1 MEGLATGVEHQ
12 IELTAESL
20 WSEVAGRL
28 RGALND
34 TTYGTWFGE
43 AQGLEL
49 SGDRFVIGVPN
60 DFTRDWI
67 EGHFRGLIGA
77 AIRDVTGEERPIELR
92 ISDAGQLLPEL
103 LIEPEGNGGVAHLQ
117 VEQVAE
123 RIQPGKPESGGFNT
137 KYTFDSF
144 VIGSSNRFAHAAA
157 LAVAEAPA
165 QAYNPLFIYGST
177 GLGKTHL
184 LQAVAQ
190 YVSER
195 IPPEIPALR
204 EPPRRSAASS
214 ADVGMNPKYTFD
226 LFVIGSS
233 NRFAHAAALAVAE
246 APAQAYNPLF
256 IYGGTGLGKTHL
268 MQAIAQYVAE
278 HSSELSVRYVTSE
291 TFMNDFINSLRDK
304 RIEGFKQRY
313 RTYDLLLVDDVQF
326 FEHKERIQEEFFHTF
341 NSLYEAGSQIVMSSD
356 RPPRDIAT
364 LEERL
369 RSRFE
374 WGLITD
380 IQPPDLETRIA
391 ILRKKTKTDG
401 IHVPDPQVL
410 SFIASRISTNI
421 RELEGALTRVVAFSS
436 LTGRSLS
443 VELAEDV
450 LKDVFPQGEAAEVSI
465 RRIQELVS
473 ERFQLTMD
481 ELCGDKRS
489 QNIVYPRQVA
499 MYLSRELTDSSLP
512 KIGKE
517 FGGRDHTTV
526 IHATSKIARLIREDR
541 SVYNL
546 VQELTARVKQV
557 R

>member
-1 MEGLATGVEHQ
+1 MEGQ

-20 WSEVAGRL
+20 WNDVSARL
-28 RGALND
+28 QGTLNQ
-34 TTYGTWFGE
+34 TTYQTWFGGIGE
-43 AQGLEL
+43 VELGADAFEL
-49 SGDRFVIGVPN
+49 SVPN
-60 DFTRDWI
+60 EFVRDWI
-67 EGHFRGLIGA
+67 EGHFLDLIRAGV
-77 AIRDVTGEERPIELR
+77 RDVAGDGISVSLRVVETPPTQVVQGLQGPLRP
-92 ISDAGQLLPEL
+92 LPA
-103 LIEPEGNGGVAHLQ
+103 EPVARSE
-117 VEQVAE
+117 V
-123 RIQPGKPESGGFNT
+123 PGINP

-157 LAVAEAPA
+157 LAVAESPA
-165 QAYNPLFIYGST
+165 KAYNPLFIYGHT

-184 LQAVAQ
+184 LHAV
-190 YVSER
+190 S
-195 IPPEIPALR
+195 
-204 EPPRRSAASS
+204 
-214 ADVGMNPKYTFD
+214 N
-226 LFVIGSS
+226 FVTE
-233 NRFAHAAALAVAE
+233 H
-246 APAQAYNPLF
+246 
-256 IYGGTGLGKTHL
+256 GGGLTC
-268 MQAIAQYVAE
+268 
-278 HSSELSVRYVTSE
+278 RYVTSE

-313 RTYDLLLVDDVQF
+313 RTYDVLLIDDVQF

-364 LEERL
+364 LESRL

-391 ILRKKTKTDG
+391 ILRKKVKTDG
-401 IHVPDPQVL
+401 IHVPENEVL
-410 SFIASRISTNI
+410 TFVASRVSTNI

-436 LTGRSLS
+436 LTGRPMS
-443 VELAEDV
+443 VELAQDV

-473 ERFQLTMD
+473 ERFNLSLE

>member
-1 MEGLATGVEHQ
+1 VERSV
-12 IELTAESL
+12 ELTAESL
-20 WSEVAGRL
+20 WTEVAGRL
-28 RGALND
+28 KGALNE
-34 TTYGTWFGE
+34 TTYQTWFAE
-43 AQGLEL
+43 AGGAEL
-49 SGDRFVIGVPN
+49 SDDVFLLAVPN
-60 DFTRDWI
+60 DFTREWI
-67 EGHFRGLIGA
+67 EGHFLGLISA
-77 AIRDVTGEERPIELR
+77 AVRDVTRQERRVALTVAKQMPLQ
-92 ISDAGQLLPEL
+92 SPET
-103 LIEPEGNGGVAHLQ
+103 
-117 VEQVAE
+117 
-123 RIQPGKPESGGFNT
+123 S
-137 KYTFDSF
+137 
-144 VIGSSNRFAHAAA
+144 
-157 LAVAEAPA
+157 
-165 QAYNPLFIYGST
+165 
-177 GLGKTHL
+177 
-184 LQAVAQ
+184 
-190 YVSER
+190 
-195 IPPEIPALR
+195 
-204 EPPRRSAASS
+204 EPPRRIVTGQV
-214 ADVGMNPKYTFD
+214 DGGMNSKYTFD

-278 HSSELSVRYVTSE
+278 HSSDLSVRYVTSE

-391 ILRKKTKTDG
+391 ILRKKVTTDG
-401 IHVPDPQVL
+401 INVSDPQVL

-421 RELEGALTRVVAFSS
+421 RELEGALTRVIAFSS

-450 LKDVFPQGEAAEVSI
+450 LKDVFPQGEVAEISI
-465 RRIQELVS
+465 SRIQELVS
-473 ERFQLTMD
+473 ERFSLTMD

>member
-1 MEGLATGVEHQ
+1 VKDQ
-12 IELTAESL
+12 IELSAENL
-20 WSEVAGRL
+20 WSEISGRL
-28 RGALND
+28 REALND
-34 TTYGTWFGE
+34 GTYGKWFGDVRSLE
-43 AQGLEL
+43 REGETLVLTVPDEL
-49 SGDRFVIGVPN
+49 S
-60 DFTRDWI
+60 RDWI
-67 EGHFRGLIGA
+67 HRHFRGLLNA
-77 AIRDVTGEERPIELR
+77 AVRDITGESHPLELR
-92 ISDAGQLLPEL
+92 
-103 LIEPEGNGGVAHLQ
+103 
-117 VEQVAE
+117 VAE
-123 RIQPGKPESGGFNT
+123 PGLEHGAQDDGVLPMVQRLPVRPESGGFKA

-184 LQAVAQ
+184 LHAVAQ
-190 YVSER
+190 YVSE
-195 IPPEIPALR
+195 
-204 EPPRRSAASS
+204 
-214 ADVGMNPKYTFD
+214 
-226 LFVIGSS
+226 
-233 NRFAHAAALAVAE
+233 
-246 APAQAYNPLF
+246 
-256 IYGGTGLGKTHL
+256 
-268 MQAIAQYVAE
+268 
-278 HSSELSVRYVTSE
+278 HSSSLSVRYVTSE
-291 TFMNDFINSLRDK
+291 AFVNDFINSLRDK
-304 RIEGFKQRY
+304 SRIEGFKQRY
-313 RTYDLLLVDDVQF
+313 RTYDVLLIDDVQF
-326 FEHKERIQEEFFHTF
+326 FEGKERFQEEFFHTF
-341 NSLYEAGSQIVMSSD
+341 NSLYEAGSQIVLSSD
-356 RPPRDIAT
+356 RPPRDIST

-391 ILRKKTKTDG
+391 ILRRKVRVDG
-401 IHVPDPQVL
+401 INVNDEQVL
-410 SFIASRISTNI
+410 TFIASRVSTNI

-436 LTGRSLS
+436 LTGRPMT
-443 VELAEDV
+443 VELAQDV
-450 LKDVFPQGEAAEVSI
+450 LRDVFPQGEAAEVSI
-465 RRIQELVS
+465 KRIQDMVA
-473 ERFQLTMD
+473 ERFALSLE

>member
-1 MEGLATGVEHQ
+1 MDRP

-28 RGALND
+28 KGALNE
-34 TTYGTWFGE
+34 TTYRTWFAE
-43 AQGLEL
+43 AEGAEL
-49 SGDRFVIGVPN
+49 SDDAFILGVPN
-60 DFTRDWI
+60 DFTREWI
-67 EGHFRGLIGA
+67 EGHFLGLIGA
-77 AIRDVTGEERPIELR
+77 AVRDVTGQERRVALSVLERVPV
-92 ISDAGQLLPEL
+92 DAPS
-103 LIEPEGNGGVAHLQ
+103 PA
-117 VEQVAE
+117 
-123 RIQPGKPESGGFNT
+123 
-137 KYTFDSF
+137 
-144 VIGSSNRFAHAAA
+144 
-157 LAVAEAPA
+157 AEAKPR
-165 QAYNPLFIYGST
+165 QAGGAGDT
-177 GLGKTHL
+177 
-184 LQAVAQ
+184 
-190 YVSER
+190 
-195 IPPEIPALR
+195 
-204 EPPRRSAASS
+204 
-214 ADVGMNPKYTFD
+214 GMNPKYTFD

-278 HSSELSVRYVTSE
+278 HSGDLSVRYVTSE

-313 RTYDLLLVDDVQF
+313 RAYDLLLVDDIQF

-391 ILRKKTKTDG
+391 ILRKKVKTDG

-436 LTGRSLS
+436 LTGRAMTA
-443 VELAEDV
+443 ELAQDV
-450 LKDVFPQGEAAEVSI
+450 LKDVFPQGEVAQVSI
-465 RRIQELVS
+465 ESIQGAVS
-473 ERFQLTMD
+473 ERFGLPIN
-481 ELCGDKRS
+481 ELLSEKRS
-489 QNIVYPRQVA
+489 QNIVFPRQVA

-512 KIGKE
+512 KIGRE

-526 IHATSKIARLIREDR
+526 IHATSKIARMIKADR

-546 VQELTARVKQV
+546 VQELTARIKQI

>member
-1 MEGLATGVEHQ
+1 MLWIPQVWIVVWNPRNACKSATFLVKTRPYRAEFRGAIVVRSPRPQKENSTTLEAGL
-12 IELTAESL
+12 ELTAEGL
-20 WSEVAGRL
+20 WNEVSGRL
-28 RGALND
+28 RGALNE
-34 TTYGTWFGE
+34 TTYRTWFGE
-43 AQGLEL
+43 VTSVEL
-49 SGDRFVIGVPN
+49 TDDEFVLRVPT
-60 DFTRDWI
+60 DFAREWI
-67 EGHFRGLIGA
+67 EGHFLGLIKA
-77 AIRDVTGEERPIELR
+77 AVRDATGHERRVELR
-92 ISDAGQLLPEL
+92 VPEQTHQLPPVD
-103 LIEPEGNGGVAHLQ
+103 PEGGAGDQPQFTLT
-117 VEQVAE
+117 VAE
-123 RIQPGKPESGGFNT
+123 R
-137 KYTFDSF
+137 
-144 VIGSSNRFAHAAA
+144 
-157 LAVAEAPA
+157 
-165 QAYNPLFIYGST
+165 
-177 GLGKTHL
+177 
-184 LQAVAQ
+184 
-190 YVSER
+190 
-195 IPPEIPALR
+195 
-204 EPPRRSAASS
+204 PPRRTEF
-214 ADVGMNPKYTFD
+214 GLNPKYIFD

-268 MQAIAQYVAE
+268 MQAIAQYVTE
-278 HSSELSVRYVTSE
+278 HSSHMSVRYVTSE

-313 RTYDLLLVDDVQF
+313 HTYDLLLVDDVQF

-356 RPPRDIAT
+356 RPPREIST

-380 IQPPDLETRIA
+380 VQPPDLETRIA
-391 ILRKKTKTDG
+391 ILRKKVKTDG
-401 IHVPDPQVL
+401 IHIPDPQVL
-410 SFIASRISTNI
+410 TFIASRIETNI

-436 LTGRSLS
+436 LTGRPMTEELS
-443 VELAEDV
+443 QEV

-465 RRIQELVS
+465 KRIQETVV
-473 ERFQLTMD
+473 ERFGISLNELTG
-481 ELCGDKRS
+481 EKRS

-526 IHATSKIARLIREDR
+526 IHATSKIARMIREDR

-546 VQELTARVKQV
+546 VQELTARIKQV

>member
-1 MEGLATGVEHQ
+1 LEGQ

-20 WSEVAGRL
+20 WAEVAGRL
-28 RGALND
+28 KGALNT
-34 TTYGTWFGE
+34 TTYKTWFAE
-43 AQGLEL
+43 AGGAEL
-49 SGDRFVIGVPN
+49 TDEAFTLSVPN
-60 DFTRDWI
+60 DFTREWI
-67 EGHFRGLIGA
+67 EGHFLGLISA
-77 AIRDVTGEERPIELR
+77 AVRDATGQERR
-92 ISDAGQLLPEL
+92 IALTVAYSEPEL
-103 LIEPEGNGGVAHLQ
+103 PTTVAAAQAAATEPPPRRNEAGG
-117 VEQVAE
+117 
-123 RIQPGKPESGGFNT
+123 SMNS

-184 LQAVAQ
+184 LQA
-190 YVSER
+190 
-195 IPPEIPALR
+195 
-204 EPPRRSAASS
+204 
-214 ADVGMNPKYTFD
+214 
-226 LFVIGSS
+226 
-233 NRFAHAAALAVAE
+233 
-246 APAQAYNPLF
+246 
-256 IYGGTGLGKTHL
+256 
-268 MQAIAQYVAE
+268 IAQYTSE
-278 HSSELSVRYVTSE
+278 HAGGLTARYVTSE

-313 RTYDLLLVDDVQF
+313 RTYDVLLIDDVQF

-341 NSLYEAGSQIVMSSD
+341 NTLYEAGSQIVISSD
-356 RPPRDIAT
+356 RPPREIST

-391 ILRKKTKTDG
+391 ILRKKVKTDG
-401 IHVPDPQVL
+401 IAVPDAEVL
-410 SFIASRISTNI
+410 TFIASRISTNI

-436 LTGRSLS
+436 LTGRPMTT
-443 VELAEDV
+443 ELAQDV
-450 LKDVFPQGEAAEVSI
+450 LRDVFPQGEFAEVSI
-465 RRIQELVS
+465 KRIQELVID
-473 ERFQLTMD
+473 RFGMTIE

-526 IHATSKIARLIREDR
+526 IHATSKIARLIKEDR

-546 VQELTARVKQV
+546 VQELTARIKQV

>member
-1 MEGLATGVEHQ
+1 MEHQ
-12 IELTAESL
+12 IELTAEAL

-43 AQGLEL
+43 AHGLEL
-49 SGDRFVIGVPN
+49 NGDRFILAVPN

-67 EGHFRGLIGA
+67 EGHFLGLIGA

-92 ISDAGQLLPEL
+92 VSELGFAPALPVTEDGFD
-103 LIEPEGNGGVAHLQ
+103 EPVVAPI
-117 VEQVAE
+117 VA
-123 RIQPGKPESGGFNT
+123 RIPPSRPESGGFNL

-190 YVSER
+190 YVSE
-195 IPPEIPALR
+195 
-204 EPPRRSAASS
+204 
-214 ADVGMNPKYTFD
+214 
-226 LFVIGSS
+226 
-233 NRFAHAAALAVAE
+233 H
-246 APAQAYNPLF
+246 
-256 IYGGTGLGKTHL
+256 TG
-268 MQAIAQYVAE
+268 
-278 HSSELSVRYVTSE
+278 ELSVRYITSE

-313 RTYDLLLVDDVQF
+313 RTYDVLLIDDVQF

-364 LEERL
+364 LEARL

-391 ILRKKTKTDG
+391 ILRKKVKTDG
-401 IHVPDPQVL
+401 IHVPETEVL
-410 SFIASRISTNI
+410 TFIASRVSTNI

-436 LTGRSLS
+436 LTGRPMS
-443 VELAEDV
+443 VELAQDV

-465 RRIQELVS
+465 KRIQDLVA
-473 ERFQLTMD
+473 ERFNLSLE

>member
-1 MEGLATGVEHQ
+1 MEGQ

-20 WSEVAGRL
+20 WAEVAGRL
-28 RGALND
+28 KGALNT
-34 TTYGTWFGE
+34 TTYRTWFAG
-43 AQGLEL
+43 AAGADLT
-49 SGDRFVIGVPN
+49 DDAFVISVPN
-60 DFTRDWI
+60 GFTREWI
-67 EGHFRGLIGA
+67 EGHFLGLISAAVRDTTGHQRRIALTVTDSQPEHRPSVELPPRRAAGDATPGA
-77 AIRDVTGEERPIELR
+77 SMNP
-92 ISDAGQLLPEL
+92 
-103 LIEPEGNGGVAHLQ
+103 
-117 VEQVAE
+117 
-123 RIQPGKPESGGFNT
+123 

-184 LQAVAQ
+184 LQA
-190 YVSER
+190 
-195 IPPEIPALR
+195 
-204 EPPRRSAASS
+204 
-214 ADVGMNPKYTFD
+214 
-226 LFVIGSS
+226 
-233 NRFAHAAALAVAE
+233 
-246 APAQAYNPLF
+246 
-256 IYGGTGLGKTHL
+256 
-268 MQAIAQYVAE
+268 IAQYTSE
-278 HSSELSVRYVTSE
+278 HAGSLTARYVTSE

-313 RTYDLLLVDDVQF
+313 RNYDVLLIDDVQF
-326 FEHKERIQEEFFHTF
+326 FENKERIQEEFFHTF
-341 NSLYEAGSQIVMSSD
+341 NSLYEAGSQIVISSD
-356 RPPRDIAT
+356 RPPREIST

-391 ILRKKTKTDG
+391 ILRKKEKTDG
-401 IHVPDPQVL
+401 IQVPDAEVL
-410 SFIASRISTNI
+410 TFIAGRISTNI

-436 LTGRSLS
+436 LTGSPMTTD
-443 VELAEDV
+443 LAQFV
-450 LKDVFPQGEAAEVSI
+450 LKDVFPQGELAVVTIKGIQDIISDRFGLSI
-465 RRIQELVS
+465 E
-473 ERFQLTMD
+473 

-526 IHATSKIARLIREDR
+526 IHATSKIARLIKEDR

-546 VQELTARVKQV
+546 VQELTARIKQAH
-557 R
+557 

>member
-1 MEGLATGVEHQ
+1 VDRP

-28 RGALND
+28 KGALNE
-34 TTYGTWFGE
+34 TTYRTWFAE
-43 AQGLEL
+43 AEGAEL
-49 SGDRFVIGVPN
+49 SDDAFVLGVPN
-60 DFTRDWI
+60 DFTREWI
-67 EGHFRGLIGA
+67 EGHFLGLIGA
-77 AIRDVTGEERPIELR
+77 AVRDVTGQERRVALSVLERSPTDTPAPAELPR
-92 ISDAGQLLPEL
+92 Q
-103 LIEPEGNGGVAHLQ
+103 
-117 VEQVAE
+117 
-123 RIQPGKPESGGFNT
+123 RSGG
-137 KYTFDSF
+137 
-144 VIGSSNRFAHAAA
+144 
-157 LAVAEAPA
+157 AVE
-165 QAYNPLFIYGST
+165 S
-177 GLGKTHL
+177 
-184 LQAVAQ
+184 
-190 YVSER
+190 
-195 IPPEIPALR
+195 
-204 EPPRRSAASS
+204 
-214 ADVGMNPKYTFD
+214 GMNPKYTFD

-278 HSSELSVRYVTSE
+278 HSSDLSVRYVTSE

-391 ILRKKTKTDG
+391 ILRKKVKTDG
-401 IHVPDPQVL
+401 IQVADPQVL

-436 LTGRSLS
+436 LTGRPLS

-473 ERFQLTMD
+473 ERFEMSMD

>member
-1 MEGLATGVEHQ
+1 VERQ
-12 IELTAESL
+12 IELTAEEL
-20 WSEVAGRL
+20 WNDVSARL
-28 RGALND
+28 REALND
-34 TTYGTWFGE
+34 TTYSTWFGE
-43 AQGLEL
+43 VGGAEL
-49 SGDRFVIGVPN
+49 DDDTFAVAVPN
-60 DFTRDWI
+60 DFTREWI
-67 EGHFRGLIGA
+67 EGHFLDLIRA
-77 AIRDVTGEERPIELR
+77 AVK
-92 ISDAGQLLPEL
+92 DAGGTERRVQLRVVEQQP
-103 LIEPEGNGGVAHLQ
+103 PAPQPPAGAGAGAGGVVPSAVQPLPPE
-117 VEQVAE
+117 VLTRSDVAG
-123 RIQPGKPESGGFNT
+123 INP

-165 QAYNPLFIYGST
+165 QAYNPLFIYGHT

-184 LQAVAQ
+184 LHAVA
-190 YVSER
+190 
-195 IPPEIPALR
+195 
-204 EPPRRSAASS
+204 
-214 ADVGMNPKYTFD
+214 N
-226 LFVIGSS
+226 FVTD
-233 NRFAHAAALAVAE
+233 H
-246 APAQAYNPLF
+246 
-256 IYGGTGLGKTHL
+256 GGGLTC
-268 MQAIAQYVAE
+268 
-278 HSSELSVRYVTSE
+278 RYVTSE

-313 RTYDLLLVDDVQF
+313 RTYDVLLIDDVQF

-341 NSLYEAGSQIVMSSD
+341 NSLYEAGRQIVMSSD
-356 RPPRDIAT
+356 RPPRDIST

-391 ILRKKTKTDG
+391 ILRKKVKNDQ
-401 IHVPDPQVL
+401 IEIRDPEL
-410 SFIASRISTNI
+410 LTFIASRVSTNI

-436 LTGRSLS
+436 LTGRPLS
-443 VELAEDV
+443 VDLAQDV
-450 LKDVFPQGEAAEVSI
+450 LRDVFPQGESAQISI
-465 RRIQELVS
+465 ERIQELIC
-473 ERFQLTMD
+473 ERFGVTMAELTG
-481 ELCGDKRS
+481 ERRS

-546 VQELTARVKQV
+546 VQELTARVRQA

>member
-1 MEGLATGVEHQ
+1 MWSGRNACKFASFLPQFPPIVGHWTHWYARRFPEPERSGTGGVERP

-28 RGALND
+28 KGALNE
-34 TTYGTWFGE
+34 TTYRTWFAE
-43 AQGLEL
+43 AEGAEL
-49 SGDRFVIGVPN
+49 SDNAFVLGVPN
-60 DFTRDWI
+60 DFTREWI
-67 EGHFRGLIGA
+67 EGHFLGLIGA
-77 AIRDVTGEERPIELR
+77 AVRDVTGQERRVGLT
-92 ISDAGQLLPEL
+92 
-103 LIEPEGNGGVAHLQ
+103 VT
-117 VEQVAE
+117 E
-123 RIQPGKPESGGFNT
+123 RVPVDTPSPMEAAT
-137 KYTFDSF
+137 
-144 VIGSSNRFAHAAA
+144 VPPRAAA
-157 LAVAEAPA
+157 
-165 QAYNPLFIYGST
+165 G
-177 GLGKTHL
+177 
-184 LQAVAQ
+184 
-190 YVSER
+190 
-195 IPPEIPALR
+195 
-204 EPPRRSAASS
+204 ASDS
-214 ADVGMNPKYTFD
+214 GMNPKYTFD

-278 HSSELSVRYVTSE
+278 HSSDLSVRYVTSE

-391 ILRKKTKTDG
+391 ILRKKVKTDG

-473 ERFQLTMD
+473 ERFQLSMD
-481 ELCGDKRS
+481 ELCGDRRS

>member
-1 MEGLATGVEHQ
+1 VERQ
-12 IELTAESL
+12 IELTAEDL
-20 WSEVAGRL
+20 WNDVSARL
-28 RGALND
+28 REALND
-34 TTYGTWFGE
+34 TTYSTWFGE
-43 AQGLEL
+43 VEGAEL
-49 SGDRFVIGVPN
+49 DDDTFAVAVPN
-60 DFTRDWI
+60 DFTREWI
-67 EGHFRGLIGA
+67 EGHFLDLIRAAVKDAGGTERRVQLRVAEQQPAPVQPAPQAGA
-77 AIRDVTGEERPIELR
+77 AGVVPSVVQPLPPEVLTRSDV
-92 ISDAGQLLPEL
+92 AGINP
-103 LIEPEGNGGVAHLQ
+103 
-117 VEQVAE
+117 
-123 RIQPGKPESGGFNT
+123 

-165 QAYNPLFIYGST
+165 QAYNPLFIYGHT

-184 LQAVAQ
+184 LHAVA
-190 YVSER
+190 
-195 IPPEIPALR
+195 
-204 EPPRRSAASS
+204 
-214 ADVGMNPKYTFD
+214 N
-226 LFVIGSS
+226 FVTD
-233 NRFAHAAALAVAE
+233 H
-246 APAQAYNPLF
+246 
-256 IYGGTGLGKTHL
+256 GGGLTC
-268 MQAIAQYVAE
+268 
-278 HSSELSVRYVTSE
+278 RYVTSE

-313 RTYDLLLVDDVQF
+313 RTYDVLLIDDVQF

-341 NSLYEAGSQIVMSSD
+341 NSLYEAGRQIVMSSD
-356 RPPRDIAT
+356 RPPRDIST

-391 ILRKKTKTDG
+391 ILRKKVKNDQIEIREPELLT
-401 IHVPDPQVL
+401 
-410 SFIASRISTNI
+410 FIASRVSTNL

-443 VELAEDV
+443 VDLAQDV
-450 LKDVFPQGEAAEVSI
+450 LKDVFPQGESAQISI
-465 RRIQELVS
+465 ERIQDLIC
-473 ERFQLTMD
+473 ERFGVTMAELTG
-481 ELCGDKRS
+481 ERRS

-526 IHATSKIARLIREDR
+526 IHATSKIARMIREDR

-546 VQELTARVKQV
+546 VQELTARVKQT

>member
-1 MEGLATGVEHQ
+1 VEKP
-12 IELTAESL
+12 IELTAEGV
-20 WSEVAGRL
+20 WDEVSRRL
-28 RGALND
+28 REALNGN
-34 TTYGTWFGE
+34 TFSTWFAEVE
-43 AQGLEL
+43 ALEIN
-49 SGDRFVIGVPN
+49 DRELVLTVPN

-67 EGHFRGLIGA
+67 DGHFL
-77 AIRDVTGEERPIELR
+77 DVITAVVDEVAGERSVRLAVRQTGEVDVVARPDPPRKREQ
-92 ISDAGQLLPEL
+92 AGL
-103 LIEPEGNGGVAHLQ
+103 GMNA
-117 VEQVAE
+117 
-123 RIQPGKPESGGFNT
+123 

-144 VIGSSNRFAHAAA
+144 VIGSSNRF
-157 LAVAEAPA
+157 
-165 QAYNPLFIYGST
+165 
-177 GLGKTHL
+177 
-184 LQAVAQ
+184 
-190 YVSER
+190 
-195 IPPEIPALR
+195 
-204 EPPRRSAASS
+204 
-214 ADVGMNPKYTFD
+214 
-226 LFVIGSS
+226 
-233 NRFAHAAALAVAE
+233 ALAVAE

-268 MQAIAQYVAE
+268 LQAVAQYVGE
-278 HSSELSVRYVTSE
+278 HSSGLTVRYVTSE

-341 NSLYEAGSQIVMSSD
+341 NSLYETGSQIVMSSD

-391 ILRKKTKTDG
+391 ILRKRVKTDN

-410 SFIASRISTNI
+410 TFIASRVSTNI
-421 RELEGALTRVVAFSS
+421 RELEGALTRVVAFCS
-436 LTGRSLS
+436 LTGRPMSE
-443 VELAEDV
+443 ELAQDV
-450 LKDVFPQGEAAEVSI
+450 LKDVFPQGDLPQVTIE
-465 RRIQELVS
+465 RIQEIIS
-473 ERFQLTMD
+473 DRFGLSLE

-512 KIGKE
+512 KIGKQ

-526 IHATSKIARLIREDR
+526 IHATSKIARMIREDR

-546 VQELTARVKQV
+546 VQELTARIKQV

>member
-1 MEGLATGVEHQ
+1 MSPRAQSYPQRWGYEVPPNVANRHPSSTGVESDVESRKCLQIRRISSPVSTHCRSVDTLVCSPLPRGGEEWYRGVDRP
-12 IELTAESL
+12 IELTAETL
-20 WSEVAGRL
+20 WNEVAGRL
-28 RGALND
+28 KGALNE
-34 TTYGTWFGE
+34 TTYRTWFAE
-43 AQGLEL
+43 AEGADL
-49 SGDRFVIGVPN
+49 SDDAFVLGVPN
-60 DFTRDWI
+60 DFTREWI
-67 EGHFRGLIGA
+67 EGHYLGLIGA
-77 AIRDVTGEERPIELR
+77 AVRDVTGQERRVGL
-92 ISDAGQLLPEL
+92 S
-103 LIEPEGNGGVAHLQ
+103 VT
-117 VEQVAE
+117 E
-123 RIQPGKPESGGFNT
+123 RVPVDTPMP
-137 KYTFDSF
+137 
-144 VIGSSNRFAHAAA
+144 V
-157 LAVAEAPA
+157 EAP
-165 QAYNPLFIYGST
+165 
-177 GLGKTHL
+177 K
-184 LQAVAQ
+184 
-190 YVSER
+190 
-195 IPPEIPALR
+195 
-204 EPPRRSAASS
+204 RSVGGAADS
-214 ADVGMNPKYTFD
+214 GMNPKYTFD

-326 FEHKERIQEEFFHTF
+326 FEHKERIQEEFSHTF

-391 ILRKKTKTDG
+391 ILRKKVKTDG
-401 IHVPDPQVL
+401 ITMTDPEVL

-436 LTGRSLS
+436 LTGRPMT
-443 VELAEDV
+443 VELAQDV
-450 LKDVFPQGEAAEVSI
+450 LKDVFPQGELVAVSI
-465 RRIQELVS
+465 QRIQETVS
-473 ERFQLTMD
+473 DRFGLSLT
-481 ELCGDKRS
+481 ELCGDRRS

-526 IHATSKIARLIREDR
+526 IHATSKIARLIKEDR

-546 VQELTARVKQV
+546 VQELTARIKQAH
-557 R
+557 